1 MQRNDDG
8 NGKDDDGQSN
18 GMKTKE
24 GMKKKRTTG
33 DLHRNPRFNHKTEGG
48 GRRGM
53 KKHKN
58 RFERRDAR
66 DGGGGD
72 DSQSVTMKALTS
84 RHAA

>member
-24 GMKKKRTTG
+24 GMRKKRTTG
-33 DLHRNPRFNHKTEGG
+33 DLDCNPRFNHKAEGG
-48 GRRGM
+48 GRGM